1 MTTTAT
7 QTSIGSM
14 IAAGLR
20 MAIGYGQKLCA
31 DAPADTFGDL
41 SGWCRLP
48 EQLSAR

>member
-20 MAIGYGQKLCA
+20 MAIGSGTKL
-31 DAPADTFGDL
+31 
-41 SGWCRLP
+41 
-48 EQLSAR
+48 